1 MKNLI
6 SLLIGIMF
14 FSDFLGTGKS
24 YRIRE
29 YKSSGIVDVE
39 HNGKMER
46 YHKVYYPS
54 LDETVLYPL
63 D

>member
-6 SLLIGIMF
+6 SLLLGIMF
-14 FSDFLGTGKS
+14 FSGCIGTGKG

-29 YKSSGIVDVE
+29 YESIGIVEVE